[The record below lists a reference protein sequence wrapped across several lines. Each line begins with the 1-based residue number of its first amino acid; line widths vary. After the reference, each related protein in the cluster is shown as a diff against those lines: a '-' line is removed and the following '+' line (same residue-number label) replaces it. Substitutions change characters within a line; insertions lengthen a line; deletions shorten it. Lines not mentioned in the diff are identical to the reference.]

1 MNPLLTKLNFKA
13 HRKVLVV
20 AAPPEAVALLAALR
34 AEAVVSVDARAKGPF
49 DFALVFTRSCAEVS
63 KAAAAAGRLA
73 EDAPFWCCYPK
84 QSSRKYVSDLN
95 RDRGWQPLGDLGF
108 EPVRQVALDE
118 DWSAL
123 RFRKAE
129 RIKTLTRSAEFAM
142 SAAGKTR
149 ASRKRSNPDDR

>member
-13 HRKVLVV
+13 HRRVLVV
-20 AAPPEAVALLAALR
+20 AAPPEAASLLALLR
-34 AEAVVSVDARAKGPF
+34 AEAVVSVDPRTKGPF
-49 DFALVFTRSCAEVS
+49 DFALVFTRNCAEVS
-63 KAAAAAGRLA
+63 RAVAAAQLLA

-84 QSSRKYVSDLN
+84 LSSKKYASDLS

-129 RIKTLTRSAEFAM
+129 RIKTLTRSADFAM
-142 SAAGKTR
+142 SAVGKAR
-149 ASRKRSNPDDR
+149 ASRKKRR

>member
-1 MNPLLTKLNFKA
+1 MDALLTKLNFKA
-13 HRKVLVV
+13 HRRVRVLGAPAE
-20 AAPPEAVALLAALR
+20 AAALLAALG
-34 AEAVVSVDARAKGPF
+34 AVATVESQPDAAGPF
-49 DFALVFTRSCAEVS
+49 DFAVVFLRDCQDLSRAVE
-63 KAAAAAGRLA
+63 AAQCLD

-84 QSSRKYVSDLN
+84 KSSKRYASDLS

-129 RIKTLTRSAEFAM
+129 QIKTLTRSADFAM
-142 SAAGKTR
+142 SAVGKARAGGKPR
-149 ASRKRSNPDDR
+149 A